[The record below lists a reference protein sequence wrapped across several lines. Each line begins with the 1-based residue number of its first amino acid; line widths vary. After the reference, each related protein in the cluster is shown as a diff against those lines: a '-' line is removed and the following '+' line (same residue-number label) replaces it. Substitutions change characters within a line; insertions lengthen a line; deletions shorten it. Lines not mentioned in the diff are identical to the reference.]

1 MDTAKH
7 LEELTIQDLLDNIF
21 VNGQVKKKRKDIVD
35 FYRQKFITNL
45 FSDSEEEGSS
55 VSETDIAK
63 TIDAILKSDR
73 SEKDPYLSYSAPYYR
88 RARRKSTPIN
98 PSSMPDSNYMGKAGE
113 CVVMGELL
121 FRGYNVNN
129 MMVDEGIDLVACKNN
144 VFFYIQV
151 KTKSVSQ
158 QNKFYFQ
165 IKQDRFDAFIGTQMR
180 YILVARCASK
190 DGHDRNVFFKFSND
204 DIDRLRFNNVIP
216 MPSEGS
222 SALSIKIEFDERTSK
237 AYVYDGKFR
246 DDVTYAM
253 NNFKL

>member
-1 MDTAKH
+1 MENVEV
-7 LEELTIQDLLDNIF
+7 LEAITIQNLIDDIF
-21 VNGQVKKKRKDIVD
+21 TNGQVRKKRKEIVD
-35 FYRQKFITNL
+35 YYCQKLITNL
-45 FSDSEEEGSS
+45 FG
-55 VSETDIAK
+55 VSEGEETSFSEADIARR
-63 TIDAILKSDR
+63 IDTILKSDR
-73 SEKDPYLSYSAPYYR
+73 NNVDPYLSYSAPYYKK
-88 RARRKSTPIN
+88 ARRKSTPIN
-98 PSSMPDSNYMGKAGE
+98 PSVLPDSNYMGKAGE

-158 QNKFYFQ
+158 QNRFYFQ

-180 YILVARCASK
+180 YILVARCSSK
-190 DGHDRNVFFKFSND
+190 EGYDRNVFFKFTND
-204 DIDRLRFNNVIP
+204 DIERLRFNNVIP

-222 SALSIKIEFDERTSK
+222 STLSLKIEFDERTSK

>member
-1 MDTAKH
+1 MDNIEA
-7 LEELTIQDLLDNIF
+7 LESITIQDLLDDIF
-21 VNGQVKKKRKDIVD
+21 TNGQIRKKRKEIVD
-35 FYRQKFITNL
+35 YYRQKLITNL
-45 FSDSEEEGSS
+45 FGGSEGGE
-55 VSETDIAK
+55 VSFSEADIAK
-63 TIDAILKSDR
+63 RIDTILKSDR
-73 SEKDPYLSYSAPYYR
+73 NDADPYLTYSAPYYKK
-88 RARRKSTPIN
+88 ARRKSSPIN
-98 PSSMPDSNYMGKAGE
+98 PSVLPDSNYMGKAGE

-158 QNKFYFQ
+158 QNRFYFQ

-180 YILVARCASK
+180 YILVARCSSK
-190 DGHDRNVFFKFSND
+190 EGHDRNVFFKFTND
-204 DIDRLRFNNVIP
+204 DIERLRFNNVIP

-222 SALSIKIEFDERTSK
+222 STLSLKIEFDERTSK